1 MRDKE
6 KRNQWKWARHSNEVK
21 EVRKMEAD
29 FLETIKQAK
38 HLALKKKEQLKK
50 KKSEKLLEILRKCK
64 SHSGPVTPD
73 EINLLDNL
81 SENELLL
88 EISYLRLTVAPHI
101 RQRRRITLPSGK
113 YKYEK
118 LTIPE
123 LKTSIQNAVKPE
135 SVLRNDIS
143 ELLKS
148 VF

>member
-1 MRDKE
+1 MNYTPLTNSVCESQFAKLDNRIKISGTTSVMTSRKNTVATNAYLLDSNLLGMPDEE

-73 EINLLDNL
+73 EINYL
-81 SENELLL
+81 S
-88 EISYLRLTVAPHI
+88 S
-101 RQRRRITLPSGK
+101 
-113 YKYEK
+113 
-118 LTIPE
+118 
-123 LKTSIQNAVKPE
+123 
-135 SVLRNDIS
+135 
-143 ELLKS
+143 
-148 VF
+148 